1 MILTRFHFC
10 FNKNKV
16 MGVFNKISNF
26 KLVEV
31 NALLDLLNILK
42 IKIKII
48 NNTLFILKNKK
59 IKI

>member
-48 NNTLFILKNKK
+48 NNTLFI
-59 IKI
+59 

>member
-1 MILTRFHFC
+1 
-10 FNKNKV
+10 

-59 IKI
+59 